1 VIGNYIIWLSLA
13 IVIAVSTPSTVKGVI
28 EVFWRRRKDEPE
40 FEAFG
45 ECNDGSHL
53 DKSHF

>member
-1 VIGNYIIWLSLA
+1 MIGNYIIWLSLA

-28 EVFWRRRKDEPE
+28 EVFWRRKDEQE

>member
-1 VIGNYIIWLSLA
+1 MIGNYIIWLILA

-28 EVFWRRRKDEPE
+28 EVFWRGGKDEPE